1 MQQYGHDS
9 NTRARLALFL
19 QAGQCSLVYVLA
31 SDQAISPT
39 KLAGPHTVYLQ
50 ALYNGSAIG
59 VMQHAMGMPGHAH
72 LCRLSLPL
80 QRAGGW
86 LKRFRLLCSS
96 HVIPHQHQW
105 ITCRDRL
112 RVPRHKH
119 FVALLH
125 QFHVGLVIICT
136 ICCLHHPER
145 NWDIGRQQK
154 DTMIFPWQSQAH

>member
-1 MQQYGHDS
+1 MSYNSKLQSPTCTVSEPYIYHAKHILCHIYLSKNCNSCSMYSNNCAAFKTHVRCDGRFMNVLMQQYGHDS

-59 VMQHAMGMPGHAH
+59 VMQHAMGMPAHAH
-72 LCRLSLPL
+72 LCCLSLPL

-86 LKRFRLLCSS
+86 F
-96 HVIPHQHQW
+96 
-105 ITCRDRL
+105 
-112 RVPRHKH
+112 
-119 FVALLH
+119 
-125 QFHVGLVIICT
+125 
-136 ICCLHHPER
+136 
-145 NWDIGRQQK
+145 
-154 DTMIFPWQSQAH
+154 